1 MTLKVGRAF
10 KDLGFMLQSVESLD
24 QPKNQALT
32 KKALH
37 PFCWSHRLVRIFQTT
52 EAQIEEED
60 TEVNGFGF
68 RLFLERRIRHAP

>member
-1 MTLKVGRAF
+1 MKRVSDEFPGNRE
-10 KDLGFMLQSVESLD
+10 KMS
-24 QPKNQALT
+24 
-32 KKALH
+32 LH

-68 RLFLERRIRHAP
+68 RLFLERRTRHAPEIPSVASVSSVPPW